1 MRRMYKNIQKDCR
14 VKGVIM
20 EDKKTFVRDLGNLIS
35 KHCPVIEDMEYL
47 RPGIDYN
54 EEIKV
59 TYRGGHTQTINVSMD
74 SVPAMLRD
82 IARHLEI

>member
-1 MRRMYKNIQKDCR
+1 
-14 VKGVIM
+14 M